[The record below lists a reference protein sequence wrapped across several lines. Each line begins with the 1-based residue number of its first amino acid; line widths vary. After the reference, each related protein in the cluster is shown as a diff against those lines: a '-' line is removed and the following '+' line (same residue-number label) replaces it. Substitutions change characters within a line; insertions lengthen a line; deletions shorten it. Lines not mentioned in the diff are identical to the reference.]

1 MLVVCVATGHEL
13 TNYTADWVIES
24 RVALLAEV
32 IPPTHTANIFSQI
45 YSFTHACYFSFQTHV
60 SLISEPKE
68 TGF

>member
-1 MLVVCVATGHEL
+1 M
-13 TNYTADWVIES
+13 ADWVKES

-32 IPPTHTANIFSQI
+32 IPPTHTENIFSQI
-45 YSFTHACYFSFQTHV
+45 YSFTHACYFSCKMHV